1 MIRTWSRNAVIAF
14 TAFTAFAGALVG
26 LGAAAWA
33 QGRPLPWQMGFQ
45 EPATPVMERI
55 VNFHNLLLVI
65 ISVIVVF
72 VVGLLV
78 YVIIRFRASRNPIPS
93 KTTHNTLL
101 EVIWTAAPVMILVVI
116 AVPSF
121 RLLYFANQV
130 PEAKAREAG
139 APVMTIKATGHQWYW
154 VYEYSKVD
162 KAGTNLRFESRLACR
177 GAKDKET
184 GRTDCQ
190 DFEKEKGYKPLR
202 LLDTDNRIVVPVG
215 AYVRL
220 QVTAADVIHS
230 WAVPAFGIKLDAIPG
245 RLNETWFRATKTGVF
260 YGMCSELCGVDH
272 GFMPIAVEVVSKDK
286 YQAWVA
292 RALKDEDYE
301 KIKAAAPA
309 KTRTAI
315 ARADK
320 PAKASN

>member
-1 MIRTWSRNAVIAF
+1 MIQTSLRNAVIAF
-14 TAFTAFAGALVG
+14 TALAGTLVG
-26 LGAAAWA
+26 SNAAAWA
-33 QGRPLPWQMGFQ
+33 EGKAVPWQMGFQ
-45 EPATPVMERI
+45 EAATPVMERI
-55 VNFHNLLLVI
+55 TGFHNLLLVI
-65 ISVIVVF
+65 ITVIVIF
-72 VVGLLV
+72 VTALLLF
-78 YVIIRFRASRNPIPS
+78 VIVRFRASRNPVPS

-101 EVIWTAAPVMILVVI
+101 EVIWTAVPIMILVVI

-121 RLLYFANQV
+121 RLLYFADQV
-130 PEAKAREAG
+130 PEKAARAAG
-139 APVMTIKATGHQWYW
+139 APVMTIKATGYQWYW
-154 VYEYSKVD
+154 VYEYAKVD

-177 GAKDKET
+177 GTKDKDT

-202 LLDTDNRIVVPVG
+202 LLDVDNRIVVPVG

-230 WAVPAFGIKLDAIPG
+230 WAMPAFGIKLDGAPG
-245 RLNETWFRATKTGVF
+245 RLNETWFRATKKGVF

-272 GFMPIAVEVVSKDK
+272 GYMPIAVEVVSMEK

-292 RALKDEDYE
+292 RALKSDDYE

-309 KTRTAI
+309 KTPTAI
-315 ARADK
+315 ARA
-320 PAKASN
+320 AKAVKTND

>member
-1 MIRTWSRNAVIAF
+1 M
-14 TAFTAFAGALVG
+14 
-26 LGAAAWA
+26 
-33 QGRPLPWQMGFQ
+33 PWQMGMQ

-55 VNFHNLLLVI
+55 VSFHNLLLVLI
-65 ISVIVVF
+65 TVITLF
-72 VVGLLV
+72 VLGLLL
-78 YVIIRFRASRNPIPS
+78 YVMVRFRASRNPTPS
-93 KTTHNTLL
+93 KTTHNTLI
-101 EVIWTAAPVMILVVI
+101 EIIWTAVPIMILVVI

-121 RLLYFANQV
+121 RLLYFMDQV
-130 PEAKAREAG
+130 PEKKARVAG

-154 VYEYSKVD
+154 VYEYAKID

-177 GAKDKET
+177 GTKDKDT

-202 LLDTDNRIVVPVG
+202 LLDVDNRVLVPVG

-220 QVTAADVIHS
+220 QVTAADVLHS
-230 WAVPAFGIKLDAIPG
+230 WAVPAFGVKLDANTG

-272 GFMPIAVEVVSKDK
+272 GYMPIAVEVVTKEK
-286 YQAWVA
+286 YEAWVA
-292 RALKDEDYE
+292 GALKNDDYE

-309 KTRTAI
+309 KESEKLAS
-315 ARADK
+315 A
-320 PAKASN
+320 AKASAAK

>member
-1 MIRTWSRNAVIAF
+1 MIRTWLRSAVI
-14 TAFTAFAGALVG
+14 AFTAFAGALVG

-33 QGRPLPWQMGFQ
+33 EGRGLPWQLGFQ

-55 VNFHNLLLVI
+55 ISFHNLLLVI
-65 ISVIVVF
+65 ITIIVIF
-72 VVGLLV
+72 VTGLLA
-78 YVIIRFRASRNPIPS
+78 YVLIRFRASRNPVPS
-93 KTTHNTLL
+93 KTTHNTLI
-101 EVIWTAAPVMILVVI
+101 EVIWTAVPIMILVAI

-121 RLLYFANQV
+121 RLLYFMDQV
-130 PEAKAREAG
+130 PEKTARAAG

-177 GAKDKET
+177 GTKDKET

-190 DFEKEKGYKPLR
+190 DFEKENGYKPLR
-202 LLDTDNRIVVPVG
+202 LLDVDFRIVVPVG

-220 QVTAADVIHS
+220 QITAADVLHS
-230 WAVPAFGIKLDAIPG
+230 WAVPAFGIKLDGVPG

-272 GFMPIAVEVVSKDK
+272 GFMPIAVEVVSKEK
-286 YQAWVA
+286 YDAWVA
-292 RALKDEDYE
+292 RALNNDDYE

-309 KTRTAI
+309 TTKTTLAS
-315 ARADK
+315 AG
-320 PAKASN
+320 AKTVKANN

>member
-1 MIRTWSRNAVIAF
+1 MIQTSLRSVVI
-14 TAFTAFAGALVG
+14 AFTAFAGALVG
-26 LGAAAWA
+26 LNAAAWA
-33 QGRPLPWQMGFQ
+33 DGKAVPWQMGFQ
-45 EPATPVMERI
+45 EAATPVMERI
-55 VNFHNLLLVI
+55 NSFHNLLLVI
-65 ISVIVVF
+65 ITVIVLF
-72 VVGLLV
+72 VTGLLLF
-78 YVIIRFRASRNPIPS
+78 VIVRFRASRNPVPS

-101 EVIWTAAPVMILVVI
+101 EVIWTAVPVMILVVI

-121 RLLYFANQV
+121 RLLYYSDQV
-130 PEAKAREAG
+130 PEKAARAAG
-139 APVMTIKATGHQWYW
+139 APVMTIKATGYQWYW
-154 VYEYSKVD
+154 VYEYAKVD

-177 GAKDKET
+177 GTKDKDT

-202 LLDTDNRIVVPVG
+202 LLDVDNRIVVPVG

-230 WAVPAFGIKLDAIPG
+230 WAVPAFGIKLDGNPG
-245 RLNETWFRATKTGVF
+245 RLNETWFRATKKGVF

-272 GFMPIAVEVVSKDK
+272 GYMPIAVEVVSMEK

-292 RALKDEDYE
+292 RALNDDDYE
-301 KIKAAAPA
+301 KIKAAAPV

-315 ARADK
+315 AGAGSA
-320 PAKASN
+320 AKANH